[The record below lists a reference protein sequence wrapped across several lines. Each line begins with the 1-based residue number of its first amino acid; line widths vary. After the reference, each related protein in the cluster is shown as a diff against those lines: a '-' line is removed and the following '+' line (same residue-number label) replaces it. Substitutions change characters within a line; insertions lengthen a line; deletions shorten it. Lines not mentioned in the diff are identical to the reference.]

1 MEPDLQP
8 NIPLASPGD
17 ERKSILVGS
26 GRHWRQKANDI
37 KSRKEKFL
45 LFIPLGRAIHCLRAL
60 STLSSSLQERF
71 LSEIFG
77 TYSVLDGLVF
87 RCAIPRPHRWHTPV
101 SQPSSNIYIKPTKVR
116 LQNTM
121 QLSSGE
127 ISLDQGIHSNN
138 CMTPVFVQT
147 TLCATHLQQ
156 AACCRGHSGDWAT
169 F

>member
-26 GRHWRQKANDI
+26 GRQWRQKANDI

-71 LSEIFG
+71 LTEIFG

-87 RCAIPRPHRWHTPV
+87 RCAIPRPIAHIWWHTSV

-127 ISLDQGIHSNN
+127 ISLD
-138 CMTPVFVQT
+138 
-147 TLCATHLQQ
+147 
-156 AACCRGHSGDWAT
+156 
-169 F
+169 